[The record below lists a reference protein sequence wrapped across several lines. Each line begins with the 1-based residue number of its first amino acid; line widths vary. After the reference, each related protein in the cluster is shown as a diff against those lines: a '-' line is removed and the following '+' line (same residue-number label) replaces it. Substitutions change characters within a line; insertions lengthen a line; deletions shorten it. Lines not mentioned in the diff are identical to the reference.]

1 MFFVLFRYPSF
12 LFYFDKHRHW
22 QMKYRRFAASSAQK
36 SAKRFVKLQNYVRQS
51 ESRQALDLGGVFP
64 LRFIS
69 REPASERTSFFIS
82 SDFISDSMWS
92 LRTVSLQRWGWKWV
106 VVVSYLN
113 DLFDSYVQEQ
123 VTLSHFIVIS
133 AGPGKERT
141 PNGQVSKWESLS
153 KSHRSDLCEEDNIS
167 TEFPPIVLFIIT
179 ET

>member
-22 QMKYRRFAASSAQK
+22 QMKYRRFAVSSAQK
-36 SAKRFVKLQNYVRQS
+36 SAKRLVKLQNYVRRS
-51 ESRQALDLGGVFP
+51 ESRQALNLGGVFS
-64 LRFIS
+64 LSFIS

-82 SDFISDSMWS
+82 SDFISDSTRS

-123 VTLSHFIVIS
+123 LILSHFIVIS

-153 KSHRSDLCEEDNIS
+153 ESHRSDLCEEDNIS

>member
-12 LFYFDKHRHW
+12 LFWFDKQRHW

-36 SAKRFVKLQNYVRQS
+36 SAKRLVKLKNYVRRS
-51 ESRQALDLGGVFP
+51 ESRQALDLGGVFS

-69 REPASERTSFFIS
+69 REPASERTSFYRS
-82 SDFISDSMWS
+82 SDFISDSMRS

-113 DLFDSYVQEQ
+113 ELFDSYVQEQ
-123 VTLSHFIVIS
+123 LTLSHFIVIS